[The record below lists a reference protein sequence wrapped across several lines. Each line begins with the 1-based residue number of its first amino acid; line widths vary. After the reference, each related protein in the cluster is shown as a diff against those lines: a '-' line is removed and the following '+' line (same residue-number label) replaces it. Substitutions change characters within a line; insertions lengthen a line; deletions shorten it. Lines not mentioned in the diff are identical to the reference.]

1 MMIKQI
7 LTICAAALAA
17 LAAGAA
23 GTSLALAQGYPGT
36 PGSVYSTAP
45 APYPPADYPADYR
58 RAPTAPDFDAL
69 EEDDEANAQQSS
81 TAPPPLGPVLSPAD
95 PRYGRRAGTA
105 PVYSDRGVPTGP
117 ILSPDDPRYGR
128 PAGAPPAYSDR
139 AAPTGPILSPD
150 DPRYGRPAG
159 AAPVYS
165 DRVAPTGP
173 ILSPDDPRYGR
184 RDGPPPVIYS
194 DRPAGPPQQTYSDRG
209 NDDSR
214 IPGSGF
220 IYPNEDNRGLRP
232 PEAVGAPTGVTG
244 TVTPPLGADG
254 KPTVLSALPP
264 DEQPEVG
271 TAPLSPNLRRQEV
284 NFPTK
289 EPAGTL
295 IVDTPNTYL
304 YYVLGGGRAIRY
316 GVRVGRDGFTW
327 TGVQKISRKAEW
339 PDWHPPTEMIER
351 QPYLPRFMA
360 GGPGNPLGARAM
372 YLGSTVYRIH
382 GTNQPSTIGKFVS
395 SGCIGML
402 NEDVSDLFDRVKVGT
417 RVVVLPGGP
426 PPGTATA
433 SAQPLPAPAAAAP
446 GPARMSAVPG
456 AQPTTV
462 PPLPAPVTVR

>member
-1 MMIKQI
+1 MRRYLPPSAVNGPVAAWGYTKAMMIKQI
-7 LTICAAALAA
+7 LTICAA
-17 LAAGAA
+17 LAAGLA
-23 GTSLALAQGYPGT
+23 GTSLALAQGYPVA
-36 PGSVYSTAP
+36 PGPLYSTAP
-45 APYPPADYPADYR
+45 APYPPGGYPADYR
-58 RAPTAPDFDAL
+58 RAPGAPDFDAL
-69 EEDDEANAQQSS
+69 EEDDDAPNAQSS
-81 TAPPPLGPVLSPAD
+81 TALPPPGPALSPAD
-95 PRYGRRAGTA
+95 PRYGHPAGP
-105 PVYSDRGVPTGP
+105 PVYTARG
-117 ILSPDDPRYGR
+117 
-128 PAGAPPAYSDR
+128 
-139 AAPTGPILSPD
+139 APTGPILSPD
-150 DPRYGRPAG
+150 DPRYGRP
-159 AAPVYS
+159 
-165 DRVAPTGP
+165 
-173 ILSPDDPRYGR
+173 
-184 RDGPPPVIYS
+184 DGPPPVIYS
-194 DRPAGPPQQTYSDRG
+194 DRPAGPPQQSYLDRG

-232 PEAVGAPTGVTG
+232 PEAIGAPGAVTG
-244 TVTPPLGADG
+244 TVQPPMGADG

-264 DEQPEVG
+264 DEQPEV
-271 TAPLSPNLRRQEV
+271 APAQLSPNLRRQEV
-284 NFPTK
+284 AFPTK

-417 RVVVLPGGP
+417 RVVVFPGGP

-433 SAQPLPAPAAAAP
+433 SAAPPPGGPAAAAQA
-446 GPARMSAVPG
+446 PAQ
-456 AQPTTV
+456 AQ
-462 PPLPAPVTVR
+462 

>member
-1 MMIKQI
+1 MMIKHI
-7 LTICAAALAA
+7 LTICAAVT
-17 LAAGAA
+17 AGAA
-23 GTSLALAQGYPGT
+23 GTSLALAQGYPAA

-45 APYPPADYPADYR
+45 APYPPGGYPADYR
-58 RAPTAPDFDAL
+58 RGPGAPDFDAL
-69 EEDDEANAQQSS
+69 EDDEAPNAQSS
-81 TAPPPLGPVLSPAD
+81 TALPPPGPV
-95 PRYGRRAGTA
+95 
-105 PVYSDRGVPTGP
+105 
-117 ILSPDDPRYGR
+117 LSPDDPRYGR
-128 PAGAPPAYSDR
+128 PMGAPPVYSDR
-139 AAPTGPILSPD
+139 GAPTGPILSPD
-150 DPRYGRPAG
+150 DPRYGR
-159 AAPVYS
+159 
-165 DRVAPTGP
+165 
-173 ILSPDDPRYGR
+173 L
-184 RDGPPPVIYS
+184 DGPPPVIYS

-209 NDDSR
+209 NDSR

-220 IYPNEDNRGLRP
+220 IYPNDDNRGLRP
-232 PEAVGAPTGVTG
+232 PEAIGSQGNVTG
-244 TVTPPLGADG
+244 TAQPPMGADG
-254 KPTVLSALPP
+254 KPMVMSALPP

-271 TAPLSPNLRRQEV
+271 PAQLSPNLRRQEV
-284 NFPTK
+284 TFPTK

-417 RVVVLPGGP
+417 RVVVMPGGP

-433 SAQPLPAPAAAAP
+433 SAQPMPGSAGAATTAAPAP
-446 GPARMSAVPG
+446 MSGVPG
-456 AQPTTV
+456 AQPTVV